1 MFGVLVM
8 MLAVSVMV
16 FAVPVRMPAVM
27 GAALMRHSIRSAG
40 TLAAVV
46 AVFSGLRRLA
56 AGISLSAGAAR
67 SA

>member
-46 AVFSGLRRLA
+46 TVFSGLRRLA